1 MPLSPDLRHL
11 AFESTNAGLILCTA
25 DGCCVAA
32 NAASAALLGIDLDN
46 NLPGAS
52 LETLLGPLPTATVE
66 WELRRERPDGDE
78 TWLVCRISPPLGSGK
93 HFVVTL
99 SDISEQKRYRQEL
112 LHCTTL
118 DPANALLLVDDDENI
133 LRSLVCL
140 LRSDGYRILT
150 ATGGEQALQML
161 ACNEVQVILSDQRM
175 PGMSGS
181 EMLSHA
187 KELYPETVRMVLSGY
202 ADLASVTD
210 AINRGN
216 IYKFLIKPWDDDLL
230 RENLREAFDRYEL
243 GRKGAQFTRIYENTV
258 DGILI
263 TDSESRIHAVNPAFT
278 AITGYAA
285 GEGLGRTPV
294 VLRSGKHD
302 AEFYR
307 GLWRCLLGEGKWTG
321 EIWNRRKNGEIYPE
335 WLSITVIRDQHGHL
349 QQDVGLFT
357 DITEHKQA
365 EEKLRYQ
372 AYHDPLTGLP
382 NRLMYTEHL
391 DMALPQAQ
399 RREQM
404 CSVMMLDLDH
414 FKNVNDTFG
423 HEFGDKLLILVAQRL
438 GECIR
443 KVDTLARMGG
453 DEFTLL
459 LPLVGDLKDVVRVAE
474 KIIASFARPVPIDG
488 KDLFITPSIGI
499 SLFPGDGKDAETL
512 LKNADAAM
520 YRAKEGGRN
529 AYQFYTA
536 DMNAQA
542 QQRMALENDLR
553 RALENGELEMYY
565 QPKVALKDGRIVA
578 AESLIRWHHPKHG
591 DVSPGE
597 FIPLAEEDGLILPI
611 SEWLLNEV
619 CRQIRRWRDT
629 GLTVP
634 CIAVNLSGRQFQRQ
648 NLPDMLAQTIA
659 DAGINPG
666 DLELELTEST
676 IMSNAETNIE
686 MLVLLKRMGMSL
698 AIDDFGTG
706 YSSLSYLRR
715 FPVDVLKI
723 DYSFVRDIATDAN
736 SAELV
741 RGVIGMAHGLK
752 LEVVAEGVETTEQLA
767 FLRKHQ
773 CDLIQGFLFSK
784 AVPADDFATLVREDR
799 RLPS

>member
-1 MPLSPDLRHL
+1 MPLSPDLRQ
-11 AFESTNAGLILCTA
+11 
-25 DGCCVAA
+25 
-32 NAASAALLGIDLDN
+32 
-46 NLPGAS
+46 
-52 LETLLGPLPTATVE
+52 
-66 WELRRERPDGDE
+66 
-78 TWLVCRISPPLGSGK
+78 LVCRISPPLGSGK

-161 ACNEVQVILSDQRM
+161 ACNEVQVILSDQRVAD
-175 PGMSGS
+175 MSGS

-210 AINRGN
+210 A
-216 IYKFLIKPWDDDLL
+216 
-230 RENLREAFDRYEL
+230 
-243 GRKGAQFTRIYENTV
+243 
-258 DGILI
+258 
-263 TDSESRIHAVNPAFT
+263 
-278 AITGYAA
+278 
-285 GEGLGRTPV
+285 
-294 VLRSGKHD
+294 
-302 AEFYR
+302 
-307 GLWRCLLGEGKWTG
+307 
-321 EIWNRRKNGEIYPE
+321 
-335 WLSITVIRDQHGHL
+335 GHL
-349 QQDVGLFT
+349 QQYVGLFT

-391 DMALPQAQ
+391 EMALPQAQ

-459 LPLVGDLKDVVRVAE
+459 LPLVDDLKDVVRVAE

-529 AYQFYTA
+529 AYQLYTA

-752 LEVVAEGVETTEQLA
+752 LEVVAEGVETAEQLA